1 MSIPFFEM
9 ALYNDFCFS
18 IFQFLIPSFSYVSAS
33 FFALEW
39 AKCLF
44 SREKNR
50 YETKQPSIS
59 RKIINYNVNIQND
72 QDIGE
77 MEINIY

>member
-1 MSIPFFEM
+1 MSQP
-9 ALYNDFCFS
+9 L
-18 IFQFLIPSFSYVSAS
+18 

-72 QDIGE
+72 HDIGE